1 MLHVKKTVVK
11 ILIAI
16 TSGKKRSSE
25 KKKKNL
31 PGIECL
37 LIHLICV
44 FRNTCANH
52 HVQMHCQTGI
62 KSWLNSNGFLQLT
75 AKKINDSKTY
85 QLQYCSKMWR
95 YS

>member
-1 MLHVKKTVVK
+1 MLHVKKTTVK

-16 TSGKKRSSE
+16 TSGKKKGL

-44 FRNTCANH
+44 FRNTCASH

-75 AKKINDSKTY
+75 AKKN
-85 QLQYCSKMWR
+85 
-95 YS
+95 